1 MCRWIMA
8 GLLSLASTA
17 SMAAPGTATVT
28 SASLERFAASPV
40 GARLD
45 IAEFPSGPAATTR
58 VAFERIEVYAP
69 GARIIE
75 ITPDGERDLP
85 RSTRVH
91 LYGEGADGS
100 RIVLSFDPELRES
113 PSGSGSGPSGGFV
126 LRGERV
132 AQGWQLRALT
142 PEDALPRGVKLDFGD
157 GIDSITHPDG
167 EPGPFDHLATP
178 PSTAAASTPA
188 RLATVA
194 VDTDTQFVANRFSG
208 NTTQATAWIADLF
221 AEMNVIYRRDLNVIL
236 VQGTTILRTGSDPYS
251 QTGSPAS
258 GAHLNEFGNYWAAN
272 YGSVSRSFAML
283 LSGVSPSP
291 NSASGIAWVNS
302 YCRTQGSGGS
312 YSVNQIFTG
321 SNIPVA
327 SSAFIVAHELGHNF
341 GASHTHCS
349 SASNGTAPVASGTID
364 QCYSG
369 EGGCFSGTT
378 SCPSSGPGAPR
389 GTLMSY
395 CHIGSNNC
403 GQNVLQFHPTHVT
416 QLLARVAAN
425 TPTCLRTETIFTTGF
440 Q

>member
-17 SMAAPGTATVT
+17 SMAAPGMATVT
-28 SASLERFAASPV
+28 SASLERFAASPA
-40 GARLD
+40 GARFD
-45 IAEFPSGPAATTR
+45 VAAFPSGPAATTR

-69 GARIIE
+69 GARIVE
-75 ITPDGERDLP
+75 ITPDGERELP

-91 LYGEGADGS
+91 LYGDGADGS
-100 RIVLSFDPELRES
+100 RIVLSYDPELREA
-113 PSGSGSGPSGGFV
+113 PSGSGSGPSGSFV

-142 PEDALPRGVKLDFGD
+142 PEDALPRGVKLDFGNS
-157 GIDSITHPDG
+157 IDSITHPDG
-167 EPGPFDHLATP
+167 EPGPLDHLATP
-178 PSTAAASTPA
+178 ASAAASTPA

-194 VDTDTQFVANRFSG
+194 VDTDTQFMTNRFGG
-208 NTTQATAWIADLF
+208 NTAQATAWIADLF
-221 AEMNVIYRRDLNVIL
+221 AEMNVIYRRDLNVVL
-236 VQGTTILRTGSDPYS
+236 VQGTTFLRTASDPYA

-258 GAHLNEFGNYWAAN
+258 GAHLNEFGSYWAAN
-272 YGSVSRSFAML
+272 YGSVNRSFAML

-291 NSASGIAWVNS
+291 NSASGIAWVNA
-302 YCRTQGSGGS
+302 YCRTQSNGGS

-321 SNIPVA
+321 SGISVA

-349 SASNGTAPVASGTID
+349 NATTGAAPTATGTID

-369 EGGCFSGTT
+369 ENGCFSGTT

-395 CHIGSNNC
+395 CHIGSNGC

-425 TPTCLRTETIFTTGF
+425 TPSCLRTETIFTNGF

>member
-1 MCRWIMA
+1 MRRRIVA
-8 GLLSLASTA
+8 GLLSIASAA
-17 SMAAPGTATVT
+17 SAAAPGITTVT
-28 SASLERFAASPV
+28 SASLERVAAAAP
-40 GARLD
+40 GASLELE
-45 IAEFPSGPAATTR
+45 AFPSGPAATTR
-58 VAFERIEVYAP
+58 VTFERIEVYAP
-69 GARIIE
+69 GARIVE
-75 ITPDGERDLP
+75 ITPAGERELP

-100 RIVLSFDPELRES
+100 RIVFSYDPDLREA
-113 PSGSGSGPSGGFV
+113 PSGSGSGPSGGFI

-142 PEDALPRGVKLDFGD
+142 PEDALPRGVKLEYADNV
-157 GIDSITHPDG
+157 DSLSHPDG
-167 EPGPFDHLATP
+167 APGPLDHLASP
-178 PSTAAASTPA
+178 PSTQATPAA

-194 VDTDTQFVANRFSG
+194 VDTDAQFMANRFGG
-208 NTTQATAWIADLF
+208 NAAQATAWIADLF

-236 VQGTTILRTGSDPYS
+236 VQGTTMLRTGSDPYS

-272 YGSVSRSFAML
+272 YASVNRSFAML
-283 LSGVSPSP
+283 LSGRSPSP

-321 SNIPVA
+321 SGIAVA

-349 SASNGTAPVASGTID
+349 SANNGAAPVSTGTID

-369 EGGCFSGTT
+369 ESGCFSGTT

-395 CHIGSNNC
+395 CHINGC
-403 GQNVLQFHPTHVT
+403 QQNVLQFHPTHVT

-425 TPTCLRTETIFTTGF
+425 TPSCLRTETLLTTGF
-440 Q
+440 ELL